1 MFLTKQGVRRVGVG
15 GGWGVGKADLEAD
28 LAITVQ
34 VQHVKALLG
43 LGLVQE
49 VLHILQ
55 QHMIPAAN
63 RMSQEHCFKQRKR
76 RST

>member
-1 MFLTKQGVRRVGVG
+1 MGRQIETEQVMVQHAARVY
-15 GGWGVGKADLEAD
+15 LEAD

-43 LGLVQE
+43 LCLLQE

-55 QHMIPAAN
+55 QHMIPA
-63 RMSQEHCFKQRKR
+63 HP
-76 RST
+76 STLVIYTNLRFLSSYS